1 MGQRGGRMR
10 RSAEIS
16 HGGNGDGAL
25 IAGAIFG
32 GTLSVKKKLCQN

>member
-1 MGQRGGRMR
+1 MSQRGGRIR

-32 GTLSVKKKLCQN
+32 GTLSVK